1 MRIVGVGRMTIKAK
15 ILILVAAFVVMAS
28 AITGLSLV
36 TMSAYNRTID
46 TYRHDSELAFHAE
59 RLNRDMTALAVE
71 MRGIY
76 MARDDTHALLAADHV
91 DDSATRLQGQ
101 LDLVAGML
109 KPGEPPQFAVIRENV
124 GKLAGGG
131 HFIAGYVREHGREAA
146 NTIGN
151 TDAHREFREHLQDQ
165 VDYLVADLSSR
176 LVQSQSALTRFEA
189 TRQIQFLLIAGSGIL
204 IVLGGSLWVAVVSI
218 GRPLTAVRNAIVSV
232 SEGAYDTPIPAHAED
247 DAIGRVWT
255 ALDILKSRAAEADR
269 LTREKLAGE
278 HRLRELILD

>member
-1 MRIVGVGRMTIKAK
+1 MTIKAK
-15 ILILVAAFVVMAS
+15 ILALVAAFAVMAS
-28 AITGLSLV
+28 AITGLSLA

-76 MARDDTHALLAADHV
+76 MARDDNHALLAADQV
-91 DDSATRLQGQ
+91 DDSARRLQGQ
-101 LDLVAGML
+101 LDLVARML
-109 KPGEPPQFAVIRENV
+109 QPGELPQFAAIRQKV
-124 GKLAGGG
+124 TGLAAGG
-131 HFIAGYVREHGREAA
+131 HFIAKYVREHGREAA

-165 VDYLVADLSSR
+165 VDFLVADLSSR
-176 LVQSQSALTRFEA
+176 LIQSQSALTRFEA
-189 TRQIQFLLIAGSGIL
+189 TRQTQFLLIAGSGIL
-204 IVLGGSLWVAVVSI
+204 MVLGASLWIAVFSI

-232 SEGAYDTPIPAHAED
+232 SQGAYDTPIPPHSDD

-255 ALDILKSRAAEADR
+255 ALDILKDRAAEAER
-269 LTREKLAGE
+269 LTHEKLAEE